1 MRINSMVRSIA
12 GGQRGFALLEV
23 LLALGL
29 SSVMLLVL
37 YNAQRHNQAVLVYS
51 QQLYHANQLLLQ
63 VASQVWAYP
72 QHYFLLSQ
80 KPQVA
85 NGLCLAGQYCNPTA
99 MAQAWALYWQQQYD
113 QHMPEGEL
121 KIACDRTCAVGHS
134 LSIRLTWHQPLAV
147 ASGECLAGVACLS
160 LNIKL

>member
-1 MRINSMVRSIA
+1 MRINTALPSA
-12 GGQRGFALLEV
+12 ADGQRGFALLEV

-37 YNAQRHNQAVLVYS
+37 YNAQRHSQAALVYS
-51 QQLYHANQLLLQ
+51 QQLYHANQLLRQ

-80 KPQVA
+80 TAQTSNA
-85 NGLCLAGQYCNPTA
+85 SCLTGQYCKPTA
-99 MAQAWALYWQQQYD
+99 MTQAWALYWQQQYD
-113 QHMPEGEL
+113 QHLPNSQL
-121 KIACDRTCAVGHS
+121 NIACDGICAVGHS
-134 LSIRLTWHQPLAV
+134 VSIRLTWHQPLAGV
-147 ASGECLAGVACLS
+147 STECPEGMACLS